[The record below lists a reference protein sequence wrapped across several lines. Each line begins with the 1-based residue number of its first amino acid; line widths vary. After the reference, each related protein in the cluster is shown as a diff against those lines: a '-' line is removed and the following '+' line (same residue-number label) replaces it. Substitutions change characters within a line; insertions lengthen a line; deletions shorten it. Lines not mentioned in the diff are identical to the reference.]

1 MGLASNLNLMNYP
14 ITIWTLNNSGN
25 PYEQGWTKTFTAG
38 QFVEKAKKTVS
49 KTGEDVVSYVMFV
62 IPVRLKI
69 ENGIE
74 YRLEKGQSLL
84 TEPSSEAYEP
94 ISQKSAPTIEDI
106 RNGTDASEWII
117 YV

>member
-25 PYEQGWTKTFTAG
+25 PYEQGWTKTFTTG

-49 KTGEDVVSYVMFV
+49 KTGEEVTSYAMFV
-62 IPVRLKI
+62 LSERLDIK
-69 ENGIE
+69 NTE

-84 TEPSSEAYEP
+84 TEPPIEAYEP
-94 ISQKSAPTIEDI
+94 ISQQSAPTMEDI
-106 RNGTDASEWII
+106 RNGTDASEWIV